1 MSDQDTNRA
10 PDGSVAD
17 KGSSATVSL
26 PPFVQSQL
34 GKERSESLVKE
45 IEHDP
50 DLLKDIQKFKG
61 MPEFFD
67 DWRTRRDSLKGTLR
81 IPKDGASKE
90 EWDRY
95 FKATGRPDNP
105 QDYALDKSKLPEG
118 MVYDKPFADAFQAK
132 AHKLGLPVKAVQELY
147 DWYSG
152 FALERSKAIG
162 EQQKKQEAERDA
174 TRARDLD
181 QMKTALRIQ
190 WGDRYDSRMPRNVAA
205 LQNPTLIP
213 TELSQRLDKAGF
225 LRDPVFH
232 LWWDRYVSMTTSDR
246 KLGLPREEGDGTE
259 EEANAAEATV
269 VDKDGNRHLKPGF
282 FASTAKRHPARK
294 KAS

>member
-1 MSDQDTNRA
+1 MAEENGA
-10 PDGSVAD
+10 PANGGAEGGQGSA
-17 KGSSATVSL
+17 SVSL
-26 PPFVQSQL
+26 PKYVPDNL
-34 GKERSESLVKE
+34 GKEVHEQLTKLATE
-45 IEHDP
+45 D
-50 DLLKDIQKFKG
+50 
-61 MPEFFD
+61 PEFAKSIPQTLPEFGKA
-67 DWRTRRDSLKGTLR
+67 WLSTRAQLSEISRKY
-81 IPKDGASKE
+81 KE
-90 EWDRY
+90 AEE
-95 FKATGRPDNP
+95 GRKPPNSP
-105 QDYALDKSKLPEG
+105 QDYGLEKSKLPEG

-162 EQQKKQEAERDA
+162 EQQRKQEAEREA

-269 VDKDGNRHLKPGF
+269 VDKDGKRHLKPGF